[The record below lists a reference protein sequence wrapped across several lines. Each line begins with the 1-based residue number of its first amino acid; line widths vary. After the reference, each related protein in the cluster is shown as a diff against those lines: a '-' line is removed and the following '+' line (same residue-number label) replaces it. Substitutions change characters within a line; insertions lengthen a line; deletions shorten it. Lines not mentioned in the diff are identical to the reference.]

1 LRVPCGPWQAADMT
15 ADTAPDAAAAL
26 AAASR
31 RAAGVHITA
40 DGVQDLQAAQLGSG
54 QPGPEPGEPGG

>member
-1 LRVPCGPWQAADMT
+1 MT